1 MLGYQ
6 IKKMESDIE
15 KMKEEI
21 AKKKKEKKQLL
32 REEQTLKDGYR
43 VVIENCK
50 GLASKEVEKYS
61 NTNNVN
67 NESKEKRVNN

>member
-32 REEQTLKDGYR
+32 REEQTLRDGYK

-50 GLASKEVEKYS
+50 GLASK
-61 NTNNVN
+61 
-67 NESKEKRVNN
+67 